1 MRIQKQKIM
10 PELFRYAGFIFFFFS
25 REHEPI
31 HIHVEGNGGKVI
43 FDIVDGELIQRELH
57 NIKANDLKR
66 IKRFAQLNIE
76 IIIDEWNNRF
86 GNKED

>member
-1 MRIQKQKIM
+1 MHIQKQKIM

-76 IIIDEWNNRF
+76 IIIEEWNNRF
-86 GNKED
+86 GDKED

>member
-1 MRIQKQKIM
+1 MHIQKQKIM

-76 IIIDEWNNRF
+76 IIIEEWNNRF

>member
-1 MRIQKQKIM
+1 M
-10 PELFRYAGFIFFFFS
+10 PELFRYAGFIFFFYS

-43 FDIVDGELIQRELH
+43 FDIIDGKLLQRELF

-66 IKRFAQLNIE
+66 IKRFAQLNLE
-76 IIIDEWNNRF
+76 IIIDEWNRYF
-86 GNKED
+86 GNEDE

>member
-1 MRIQKQKIM
+1 M

-31 HIHVEGNGGKVI
+31 HVHVEGNGGKVI
-43 FDIVDGELIQRELH
+43 FDIIDGQLRQRELY
-57 NIKANDLKR
+57 NIKTNDLKR

-76 IIIDEWNNRF
+76 IIIEEWNKRF
-86 GNKED
+86 GNMED

>member
-1 MRIQKQKIM
+1 M

-57 NIKANDLKR
+57 NIKTNDLKR

-76 IIIDEWNNRF
+76 IIIEEWNKYF
-86 GNKED
+86 GDKED

>member
-10 PELFRYAGFIFFFFS
+10 PELFRYAGYIFFFFS

-76 IIIDEWNNRF
+76 IIVEEWNNRF
-86 GNKED
+86 GTKED